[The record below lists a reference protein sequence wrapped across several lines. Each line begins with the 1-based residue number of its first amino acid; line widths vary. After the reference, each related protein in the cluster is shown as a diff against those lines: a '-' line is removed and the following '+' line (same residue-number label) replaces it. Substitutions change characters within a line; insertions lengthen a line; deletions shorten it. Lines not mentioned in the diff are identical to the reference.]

1 MKHSEIMTVLKEL
14 HKVTGFRVSLHGADY
29 NEIAAYPTEPL
40 PFCKAINSFPE
51 EHKRCMECDRSA
63 CERATESRESYIYEC
78 HFGLTESVSP
88 LYNFGELTGFLMM
101 GQIAQSERKA
111 SEAKEKA
118 KATLGV
124 EDGSVSTIPTV
135 SGDLIH
141 SYAKIMEICARYLTL
156 SGALEEQKPSFAA
169 RAKRYIHE
177 NLREKILISDICRDI
192 GCSKSTLITSFM
204 KEYGTTVNAYITD
217 ERLRMAKRLLLGTEM
232 SLAEISSETGF
243 SDQAYFSRVFT
254 AREGVS
260 PRKYKRSNKNV

>member
-1 MKHSEIMTVLKEL
+1 MNHSEITTVLKEL
-14 HKVTGFRVSLHGADY
+14 HNVTGFRVSLHGADY
-29 NEIAAYPTEPL
+29 REIAAYPTEAL
-40 PFCKAINSFPE
+40 PFCKAVNSFPE

-63 CERATESRESYIYEC
+63 CERATEMRESYIYEC

-101 GQIAQSERKA
+101 GQIAQSEKKA
-111 SEAKEKA
+111 SEAVRRA
-118 KATLGV
+118 KAVLGV
-124 EDGSVSTIPTV
+124 DEEFISSIPTV
-135 SGDLIH
+135 SGNLIH

-156 SGALEEQKPSFAA
+156 SGALEETKPSFSA

-177 NLREKILISDICRDI
+177 NLGGKILISDICREI

-217 ERLRMAKRLLLGTEM
+217 ERVRMAKRLLLGTEL
-232 SLAEISSETGF
+232 SLAEIASEVGF

-254 AREGVS
+254 ARVGES
-260 PRKYKRSNKNV
+260 PWKYKKTNKNI